1 MYFAPQNLETWPR
14 AWNIVV
20 SLRKENHGEG
30 QRMEYAEQAQAT
42 VLQQATKLF
51 LCNSSL
57 PYPYIRKAS
66 FMLITN

>member
-1 MYFAPQNLETWPR
+1 
-14 AWNIVV
+14 VV